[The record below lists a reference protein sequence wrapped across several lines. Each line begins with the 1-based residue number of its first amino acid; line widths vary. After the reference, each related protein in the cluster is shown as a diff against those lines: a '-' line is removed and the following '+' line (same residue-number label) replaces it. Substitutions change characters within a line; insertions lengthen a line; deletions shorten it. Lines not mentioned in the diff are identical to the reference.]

1 MEVTAVP
8 SFKTKLK
15 LVNNNQLVLIRLWS
29 ESKILN

>member
-15 LVNNNQLVLIRLWS
+15 LVNSNQLVLIRLLL
-29 ESKILN
+29 ESKILS